1 MMKLVPALVILLAA
15 APAFAQ
21 GGASQSPP
29 SPNAAS
35 SAPEPVNSVPPGAL
49 NMNTGNASNPNVSG
63 PVGTTIVTP
72 GMTPGASA
80 LPVPAAPTGQQPMAN
95 TVPAP
100 SK

>member
-1 MMKLVPALVILLAA
+1 MLKFVPALALLLAA
-15 APAFAQ
+15 SAAFAQ

-35 SAPEPVNSVPPGAL
+35 AMPEPSNSVPPGAL
-49 NMNTGNASNPNVSG
+49 NMNTGSASNPNVSG
-63 PVGTTIVTP
+63 PVGTTVV
-72 GMTPGASA
+72 TPGASA
-80 LPVPAAPTGQQPMAN
+80 TPVPAAPSSQQPMAN